1 MPFSGTKLSANASLI
16 QAIFATV
23 PDAMIVINNHGIV
36 QSFSATAERL
46 FGYSRDEVI
55 NHNVNMLMP
64 SPHQERHDGYLARY
78 LQTGEKRIIGT
89 GRVVEGRRKCGAQ
102 FPIELHIGEAE
113 AEGFHVFTAFVRDL
127 SERHAAQA
135 REQEMQAELAHASR
149 VSAIGVMASALAHEI
164 NQPLTAIANYMAAS
178 RDILSS
184 LPDELGGTMLE
195 ALDESAK
202 EAVRAGQI
210 VRRLRDF
217 VSKGETHREIVKVGK
232 LISDATTLG
241 LVGAR
246 EKGIS
251 WTVDIDHVDV
261 VTVDRV
267 QIQQVLINLM
277 RNAIESME
285 KSERKHLSI
294 VARNLPDG
302 MCSIA
307 VSDTGSGIDP
317 EVTKQLFLP
326 FITTKPEGMGLGLS
340 ICTTIIEAHGGKL
353 SVEPNPEGGTTFKFT
368 LNRSTAEIKNA

>member
-1 MPFSGTKLSANASLI
+1 
-16 QAIFATV
+16 
-23 PDAMIVINNHGIV
+23 
-36 QSFSATAERL
+36 
-46 FGYSRDEVI
+46 
-55 NHNVNMLMP
+55 
-64 SPHQERHDGYLARY
+64 
-78 LQTGEKRIIGT
+78 
-89 GRVVEGRRKCGAQ
+89 
-102 FPIELHIGEAE
+102 
-113 AEGFHVFTAFVRDL
+113 
-127 SERHAAQA
+127 
-135 REQEMQAELAHASR
+135 
-149 VSAIGVMASALAHEI
+149 MASALAHEI

-232 LISDATTLG
+232 LISDSTTLG

-246 EKGIS
+246 EKGIC
-251 WTVDIDHVDV
+251 WTVDIDHVDFV
-261 VTVDRV
+261 IVDRV

-277 RNAIESME
+277 RNAIEAME
-285 KSERKHLSI
+285 KSERKQLSI

-307 VSDTGSGIDP
+307 VSDTGAGIDP
-317 EVTKQLFLP
+317 EVSKQLFLP
-326 FITTKPEGMGLGLS
+326 FISTKREGMGLGLS

-353 SVEPNPEGGTTFKFT
+353 SVEPNPEGGTTFTFT
-368 LNRSTAEIKNA
+368 LNRSSAEIQNA